1 MVFGPRIAASPLP
14 VAMLRERRMV
24 TDTEGYDRLGSA
36 VVAVVGLL
44 APFAQRD
51 GAASWPEVPVG
62 TRPAFVPKKLKKPVR
77 AVRAS
82 PLVQANLKLTL
93 LSLRSNLECVRER
106 NARREGIGGVES
118 ITNILKKEK
127 WKEIKIIYNC
137 IKGLHEIT

>member
-14 VAMLRERRMV
+14 VAMLRERRMA

-77 AVRAS
+77 AVRA
-82 PLVQANLKLTL
+82 LRAQANLKLTL

-118 ITNILKKEK
+118 ITNILKKGE

-137 IKGLHEIT
+137 IKGLDEIT